1 MKNNNLAMLAL
12 IALVA
17 APASL
22 IGYIDPATC
31 PIQNGGFTTC
41 QQAADQHLWLFW
53 IFAAFGVMTF
63 VGSDLKRRLTS
74 RRAAS
79 SANVESK

>member
-31 PIQNGGFTTC
+31 PIQEGGFTTC
-41 QQAADQHLWLFW
+41 QQAADQHIWLFW
-53 IFAAFGVMTF
+53 LFAGFGVFTF
-63 VGSDLKRRLTS
+63 LGSYLTRRLAKS
-74 RRAAS
+74 RAYRQS
-79 SANVESK
+79 ISDVK